1 MIVLSFSNSKMYH
14 ALHSTILHTIIDKTV
29 NLEYVLRKKYWQK
42 MKFHSLEFWQRMRIK
57 NEELMTNRVRSL
69 QERSCRTTGSITY
82 YFVNL
87 IPAGPAPWFSSST
100 FPMVLHVLCIHSTEW
115 VLPESELT
123 VGKDTL
129 FFRQAAGSMS
139 GQIHEVCQ
147 WSFCNNLHKEEKT
160 TTSLNLPGLCCL
172 SLCK

>member
-1 MIVLSFSNSKMYH
+1 MYH